1 MTHFNFRSLEAVIIV
16 VGTDGFTLTHPIFAL
31 AKIQRRALDL
41 LSRKSTRATP
51 PRVSETHISPPEGG
65 RSKLDMRASS
75 MANISWET
83 PVSNEVV
90 LMVQSYELV
99 KTYTLLAERT

>member
-1 MTHFNFRSLEAVIIV
+1 
-16 VGTDGFTLTHPIFAL
+16 
-31 AKIQRRALDL
+31 
-41 LSRKSTRATP
+41 
-51 PRVSETHISPPEGG
+51 
-65 RSKLDMRASS
+65 